1 MSAQELADRLASLS
15 PAQRA
20 LYELALKK
28 RQKESERPAPP
39 PTESRPEPVP
49 PAPSVIPRRP
59 HSGPSPLSFDQ
70 ERLWR
75 IQRAHPRSPVY
86 NICAASRFRG
96 RLDVGAF
103 TRALQETVR
112 RHESLR
118 TTFREV
124 DGRPVQEVAP
134 SLTVHVP
141 VIDLRAL
148 PWNRREDEAF
158 RAANATVREPFDIGR
173 LPLFRIVLIQ
183 VDDDDFVRPIV
194 LHHMINDHLS
204 FYSTESELLGS
215 YLAFR
220 AGGRPDLPEPPFHLA
235 DFAVWQRDRLRDEAL
250 VADQLS
256 WWRERLDG
264 IVDPLP
270 VPLDRPRPAVPG
282 FRGERRLFNV
292 PRSRAAGLGDFAQS
306 EGVTLFVAGLAVF
319 DVLLVRLSGQE
330 RLIAGTPM
338 SYRQAVVDH
347 IMGFYLSQVPIPVD
361 LSGNP
366 PFREAVRRVR
376 DATLGA
382 HAHQD
387 LPLGHLIQALHPGPD
402 RSFLPWTQFVF
413 LLLYPPK
420 LEGSEVPGIDV
431 RPYFVDPRR
440 TQFDT
445 QLALFWRDE
454 GITGFWE
461 YNPEIWDPT
470 TVDRFKEYFR
480 ILMGGALADPGCPIW
495 DLPMLSEGELHQLQE
510 WSEAAGLQ
518 VLDRHG
524 RPVPIGVVGEIHP
537 DGGRAHWLPDG
548 RLERVSPRKS

>member
-1 MSAQELADRLASLS
+1 M
-15 PAQRA
+15 
-20 LYELALKK
+20 
-28 RQKESERPAPP
+28 
-39 PTESRPEPVP
+39 
-49 PAPSVIPRRP
+49 
-59 HSGPSPLSFDQ
+59 
-70 ERLWR
+70 
-75 IQRAHPRSPVY
+75 
-86 NICAASRFRG
+86 
-96 RLDVGAF
+96 
-103 TRALQETVR
+103 R

-124 DGRPVQEVAP
+124 GGQPIQEVAP
-134 SLTVHVP
+134 SVTVHLP
-141 VIDLRAL
+141 VVDLRAL
-148 PWNRREDEAF
+148 PWDRREDEAA

-173 LPLFRIVLIQ
+173 LPLFRIVLVQ

-204 FYSTESELLGS
+204 FYSTESELLNC
-215 YLAFR
+215 YRAFQ
-220 AGGRPDLPEPPFHLA
+220 AGRPPGLPEPPFHLA
-235 DFAVWQRDRLRDEAL
+235 DFAVWQRERLRDEAL
-250 VADQLS
+250 VADQLA

-282 FRGERRLFNV
+282 LRGERRPFTV
-292 PRSRAAGLGDFAQS
+292 PRSRAAGLGDFAQR

-319 DVLLVRLSGQE
+319 DALLVRLSGQE
-330 RLIAGTPM
+330 RLVVGTPM
-338 SYRQAVVDH
+338 SYHQTVVDH
-347 IMGFYLSQVPIPVD
+347 VMGFYLNQVPIPVD

-366 PFREAVRRVR
+366 PFREVVRRVR

-387 LPLGHLIQALHPGPD
+387 LPLGHLVQALHPGPD
-402 RSFLPWTQFVF
+402 QSFLPWTQFVF

-420 LEGSEVPGIDV
+420 VEGGEVPGIDA
-431 RPYFVDPRR
+431 RSYFVDPRR

-480 ILMGGALADPGCPIW
+480 ILLAGALAEPDRLLW
-495 DLPMLSEGELHQLQE
+495 DLPMLPEGELHQLQE
-510 WSEAAGLQ
+510 WEELAGVR

-524 RPVPIGVVGEIHP
+524 RPVPIGVVGEVSP
-537 DGGRAHWLPDG
+537 GGGRARWLPDG
-548 RLERVSPRKS
+548 RLERMPPRKV